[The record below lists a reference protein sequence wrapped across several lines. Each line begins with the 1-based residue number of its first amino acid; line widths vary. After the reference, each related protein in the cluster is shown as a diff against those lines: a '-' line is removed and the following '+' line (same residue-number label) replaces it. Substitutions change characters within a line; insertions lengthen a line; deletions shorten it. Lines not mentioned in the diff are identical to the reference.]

1 MFTKSAFKQAL
12 ICPASMKYYHDSDEY
27 ANQNNNDDFLQA
39 LADGGNQAG
48 NLAKVYYGIA
58 QGSANDIDV
67 LDYDTAKCVNQYLRF
82 DGYGRNRVKRD
93 DTADTFIGE
102 SHVLV
107 PFPVDDVCIRIIN
120 GETGEQK
127 ETMGC
132 TFKESVDEMSERYV
146 KENWPSPIVSDRC
159 FKCPF
164 FSSEKTAGM
173 KDGRKECWK
182 KAKNFTEDDFAKR
195 RILQVA
201 FAPGNDKM
209 PEPFRKNIRG
219 EADIDPE
226 GLRAEMNGEIDD
238 KGMRPNEQVLFHF
251 THHNIEAD
259 GTIRHEGQG
268 IHIPVCNPRELN
280 HRL

>member
-268 IHIPVCNPRELN
+268 IHIPVCNP
-280 HRL
+280 